1 MKKTFRRRSTRLA
14 FLGAIGLAG
23 AAGVAYATHA
33 IATGDQNEPL
43 VACVA
48 DPRGTMRAVDDASEC
63 GNNEIAVKLQRFLEP
78 QSVTVD
84 CAAGETVGDALL
96 ATASAPR
103 VTISVEG
110 TCTETVFIGRDNVRL
125 VAAAAGDGFT
135 GPAAN
140 QAVLILNGRR
150 ISVTGLTLTGGSF
163 GLAIGNGAQVSGDAL
178 QVTGAQ
184 NAGILVAGNA
194 VATIVNSTVENS
206 GGGLSAA
213 NGGALTF
220 FGGTVRDVNGEGA
233 RAAGGGTLFL
243 RNSVVEDSDGHGIIA
258 YPGGSIE
265 ANGSTVRNS
274 GNTGAYAFGGA
285 IQFSGGLIEGTT
297 FGGVSADE
305 GGLVYLGGTT
315 VARNGLGVG
324 ASGGSILMQGAT
336 VEDNLGD
343 GVRITNSS
351 SVSMRFGVTIRD
363 NTGNGISISDNS
375 VANFGHP
382 PATVQILDNDQWG
395 IHCDGAPST
404 AVIRGA
410 VGTVSGNTSGQNNCQ
425 SASEFG

>member
-1 MKKTFRRRSTRLA
+1 MRKTVKRRSTRLA
-14 FLGAIGLAG
+14 LLGAIGFAS
-23 AAGVAYATHA
+23 AAGVAYATHT
-33 IATGDQNEPL
+33 IATATANDPL
-43 VACVA
+43 VVCISEQ
-48 DPRGTMRAVDDASEC
+48 RGMVRAVDDASEC
-63 GNNEIAVKLQRFLEP
+63 SGNEIAEELQRFAGP
-78 QSVTVD
+78 ASVTVD
-84 CAAGETVGDALL
+84 CAAGETVANAL
-96 ATASAPR
+96 AVTERAPS
-103 VTISVEG
+103 VTITIKG
-110 TCTETVFIGRDNVRL
+110 TCTESVTIVRDRVAL
-125 VAAAAGDGFT
+125 VPFAAGDGLT
-135 GPAAN
+135 APAG
-140 QAVLILNGRR
+140 QAALNLGGRR
-150 ISVTGLTLTGGSF
+150 IFLGQLTLTGGNQGVSAF
-163 GLAIGNGAQVSGDAL
+163 NGASFSANGL
-178 QVTGAQ
+178 HVTGAA
-184 NAGILVAGNA
+184 NTGIVVGGNA
-194 VATIVNSTVENS
+194 VGNVSNSTVKN
-206 GGGLSAA
+206 GGGGVSAA
-213 NGGALTF
+213 QGGVLTF
-220 FGGTVRDVNGEGA
+220 FGGTIQDNSGEGA
-233 RAAGGGTLFL
+233 RAGSGGTLFL
-243 RNSVVEDSDGHGIIA
+243 RNSTVEDSGFHGIIA

-265 ANGSTVRNS
+265 ASNSTVRNS
-274 GNTGAYAFGGA
+274 ANTGAYAFGGS

-410 VGTVSGNTSGQNNCQ
+410 VGTVSGNAQGQNNCP
-425 SASEFG
+425 SASPFG